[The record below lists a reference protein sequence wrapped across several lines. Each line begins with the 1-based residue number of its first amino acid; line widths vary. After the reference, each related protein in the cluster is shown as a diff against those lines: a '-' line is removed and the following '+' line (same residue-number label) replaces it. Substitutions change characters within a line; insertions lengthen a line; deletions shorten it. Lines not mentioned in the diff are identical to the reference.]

1 MVLATP
7 ASGCS
12 FFETKCAR
20 SFYFCF
26 NVIAKCEIGSE
37 LGPFLLKSAFFLVI
51 FNKGKKK
58 RMRTCIFLLPN
69 FQRISDAF
77 LFILT
82 ENASD

>member
-58 RMRTCIFLLPN
+58 NADMY
-69 FQRISDAF
+69 ISFAKF
-77 LFILT
+77 S
-82 ENASD
+82 ENIRYFSFHFNRKYI